1 MLTDTRPCPRFDL
14 PAPDVADA
22 TAIAALLADR
32 TRAGILALL
41 RDGPHCVCELAATF
55 GERENN
61 VSNHLAKLRDAGLV
75 RASRH
80 DGDARWMY
88 YERDEAAVAAALAA
102 LRDDPRMTTLAL
114 RHARVPFWATVATG
128 IVAWL
133 IAWILLAPAVDWLT
147 TDVMGLDT
155 TEGFG
160 ASLAFFLFDLPKV
173 MLLLVGVVTAVSLL
187 RSFVSPER
195 VRRTLAGR
203 NVVVGA
209 TAAAGF
215 GIITPFCSCSAV
227 PLFIGFVEAGVPL
240 GVTFAFLIAS
250 PMVNEVALV
259 LLWGLFGPAIAIA
272 YLIAGLMVAIG
283 AGLVIGRL
291 QLERYVEPYVYQV
304 HSGAAIEMRL
314 TMEQRVR
321 DAWGSTRQ
329 LVRRIA
335 PWVVIGIALGSLIHG
350 YAPMDLV
357 AQIGGRSNPLAVPL
371 VIMLG
376 VPLYANAAGT
386 IPIVEALLGKGLPIG
401 TVLAFMMA
409 VTALSLPELLILR
422 RVMRRQLIAAF
433 VAIVAGGILVVG
445 YLFNAF
451 AS

>member
-1 MLTDTRPCPRFDL
+1 
-14 PAPDVADA
+14 
-22 TAIAALLADR
+22 
-32 TRAGILALL
+32 
-41 RDGPHCVCELAATF
+41 
-55 GERENN
+55 
-61 VSNHLAKLRDAGLV
+61 
-75 RASRH
+75 
-80 DGDARWMY
+80 
-88 YERDEAAVAAALAA
+88 
-102 LRDDPRMTTLAL
+102 MTTLAL
-114 RHARVPFWATVATG
+114 RRVHAPFWLVVAAGAIAWLVAWFTIWPLSQWLAFDLLDLEPGSATG
-128 IVAWL
+128 E
-133 IAWILLAPAVDWLT
+133 AV
-147 TDVMGLDT
+147 
-155 TEGFG
+155 
-160 ASLAFFLFDLPKV
+160 AFFLFDLPKV
-173 MLLLVGVVTAVSLL
+173 LLLLVGVVTLVSFL

-272 YLIAGLMVAIG
+272 YLVAGLTVAIG
-283 AGLVIGRL
+283 AGLVVGRL
-291 QLERYVEPYVYQV
+291 HLERFVEPYVYEV

-321 DAWGSTRQ
+321 DAWVSTRQ

-335 PWVVIGIALGSLIHG
+335 PWVVIGIALGALIHG

-357 AQIGGRSNPLAVPL
+357 ASIGGRDNPLAVPL
-371 VIMLG
+371 VVMLG

-386 IPIVEALLGKGLPIG
+386 IPIVEALLGKGLPVG

-409 VTALSLPELLILR
+409 VTALSVPELLILR
-422 RVMRRQLIAAF
+422 RVMRRELIATF
-433 VAIVAGGILVVG
+433 VLVVAGGIVAVG
-445 YLFNAF
+445 YLFNVF
-451 AS
+451 TS